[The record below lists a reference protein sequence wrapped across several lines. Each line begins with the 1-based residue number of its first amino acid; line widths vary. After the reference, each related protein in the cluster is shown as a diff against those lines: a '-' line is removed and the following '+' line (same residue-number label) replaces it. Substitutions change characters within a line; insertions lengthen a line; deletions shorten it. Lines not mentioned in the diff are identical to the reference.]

1 VATSSS
7 TSAGTPSR
15 RVRPRR
21 AARTASPGS
30 AAPSAPTPWN
40 LDRGRA
46 SGEMGYLPGLDGI
59 RALAVLGVMLY
70 HADLPWMP
78 GGFLGVDV
86 FFVLSGFL
94 ITSLLLE
101 EFARSGRIDFK
112 RFYIRR
118 ARRLL
123 PALLLM
129 LAVVGAAV
137 AFFYRDAAGAF
148 RADAIASL
156 LYVNNWWYIV
166 ADQSYFEFIGRPP
179 LLKHLW
185 SLAIEEQ
192 FYLVWPV
199 VVLILLKFGKTR
211 AVRWTALIGAVAST
225 AWMAI
230 LSISNGFPELADP
243 SRAYFGTDSHIMGLL
258 IGAALATVWRPGR
271 LSTHLAPGAKALIT
285 AIGVASLLTVVWIF
299 WQVGEFS
306 GWLYRGGFLLF
317 AIIVAVLVAAA
328 AHPGAPL
335 GRALGTQPWRY
346 IGQRSYGLYL
356 WHWPVFMVTRPDLDV
371 GVDGIPNLILRFGL
385 TFGLAELSY
394 RYVEM
399 PIRRGAI
406 KNFFSDWRSSPP
418 EEKSHLT
425 QRVLVGSG
433 VSIAAI
439 ALVGAGLAT
448 APTVDQQLAPDV
460 AAAIGI
466 DDGGPTSI
474 LIDSSPRPTPAPT
487 SGQSPSPTPAD
498 SSVPSP
504 TPTNQATA
512 DAPPENANGILTA
525 IGDSVLLG
533 VATHLQEKVKKSA
546 VDAEVS
552 RQASGVLDRVR
563 ALAAADLL
571 APTVVLHTG
580 TNGIVTEGQLREM
593 LDLLAD
599 RERVVVM
606 NVNVP
611 RRWTD
616 PNNEV
621 IATVIRDYPNVV
633 LADWAAISAG
643 RADYFV
649 SDGVHPTWEGTKA
662 FVKELRRAAGL

>member
-1 VATSSS
+1 MASSHTATRSS
-7 TSAGTPSR
+7 
-15 RVRPRR
+15 V
-21 AARTASPGS
+21 
-30 AAPSAPTPWN
+30 PWN
-40 LDRGRA
+40 LDKGRR

-94 ITSLLLE
+94 ITSLILE
-101 EFARSGRIDFK
+101 EFDRRGKIDFK
-112 RFYIRR
+112 TFYIRR

-129 LAVVGAAV
+129 LAVVGVAA
-137 AFFYRDAAGAF
+137 AFFYRDAAPAF
-148 RADAIASL
+148 RTDAIASL
-156 LYVNNWWYIV
+156 FYVNNWWYIA

-185 SLAIEEQ
+185 SLSIEEQ
-192 FYLVWPV
+192 FYLIWPAITLV
-199 VVLILLKFGKTR
+199 ALKFGKRR
-211 AVRWTALIGAVAST
+211 AVLITALVGAIAST
-225 AWMAI
+225 IWMAV
-230 LSISNGFPELADP
+230 LSVSNGFPELADP

-271 LSTHLAPGAKALIT
+271 LPTKLVPGAKILLT
-285 AIGVASLLTVVWIF
+285 AIGVASLLAVIWVF

-306 GWLYRGGFLLF
+306 GFLYRGGFLLF
-317 AIIVAVLVAAA
+317 AVLVAVLVAMAS
-328 AHPGAPL
+328 HPGSPFGAM
-335 GRALGTQPWRY
+335 LGTQPWRY

-356 WHWPVFMVTRPDLDV
+356 WHWPIFMVTRPDLDI
-371 GVDGIPNLILRFGL
+371 GLDGLPLLILRFGL
-385 TFGLAELSY
+385 TFGVAELSY

-406 KNFFSDWRSSPP
+406 KKFIAQWRGAP
-418 EEKSHLT
+418 EEEKAHLT

-433 VSIAAI
+433 VGIAAI
-439 ALVGAGLAT
+439 ALTGAGLAT
-448 APTVDQQLAPDV
+448 SPTTEQQLAPDV

-474 LIDSSPRPTPAPT
+474 LIDASPRPTPSPSATPSDATVPTPAPSST
-487 SGQSPSPTPAD
+487 TAEPSPTKDSGPA
-498 SSVPSP
+498 
-504 TPTNQATA
+504 
-512 DAPPENANGILTA
+512 ENANGILTA
-525 IGDSVLLG
+525 IGDSVMLG
-533 VATHLQEKVKKSA
+533 VAPHLLDKVKKSS

-552 RQASGVLDRVR
+552 RQASGVLERVE

-571 APTVVLHTG
+571 APTVVIHTG
-580 TNGIVTEGQLREM
+580 TNGIVTEDQLRSM
-593 LDLLAD
+593 LDILSD
-599 RERVVVM
+599 RDRVVVV

-616 PNNEV
+616 PNNEI
-621 IATVIRDYPNVV
+621 IASVVPDYPNAAI
-633 LADWAAISAG
+633 ADWASVSAG
-643 RADYFV
+643 RSDYFV
-649 SDGVHPTWEGTKA
+649 SDGVHPTWDGTKA
-662 FVKELRRAAGL
+662 FVKEIRRAAGL

>member
-1 VATSSS
+1 MASSS
-7 TSAGTPSR
+7 TAAASR
-15 RVRPRR
+15 DV
-21 AARTASPGS
+21 
-30 AAPSAPTPWN
+30 PWN
-40 LDRGRA
+40 LDSGRRK
-46 SGEMGYLPGLDGI
+46 GEMGYLPGLDGI

-94 ITSLLLE
+94 ITSLILE
-101 EFARSGRIDFK
+101 EFDRRGRIDFK
-112 RFYIRR
+112 TFYIRR

-129 LAVVGAAV
+129 LAVVGVAA
-137 AFFYRDAAGAF
+137 AFFYRDAAPAF
-148 RADAIASL
+148 RADALASL
-156 LYVNNWWYIV
+156 FYVNNWWYIV

-192 FYLVWPV
+192 FYLIWPALTLV
-199 VVLILLKFGKTR
+199 ALKLGKRRAVLI
-211 AVRWTALIGAVAST
+211 TALVGAIAST
-225 AWMAI
+225 VWMAV
-230 LSISNGFPELADP
+230 LSISNGFPDLADP

-271 LSTHLAPGAKALIT
+271 LPTRLVPGAKILLT
-285 AIGVASLLTVVWIF
+285 AIGFASLLAVIWVF
-299 WQVGEFS
+299 WQVGEFD

-317 AIIVAVLVAAA
+317 ALLVAVLVAMAS
-328 AHPGAPL
+328 HPGSPFGAL
-335 GRALGTQPWRY
+335 LGTQPWRY

-356 WHWPVFMVTRPDLDV
+356 WHWPVFMVTRPDLDI
-371 GVDGIPNLILRFGL
+371 GLDGLPLLILRFGL
-385 TFGLAELSY
+385 TFGIAELSY
-394 RYVEM
+394 RFVEM

-406 KNFFSDWRSSPP
+406 KRFIDEWRGAPD
-418 EEKSHLT
+418 EERAHLT

-433 VSIAAI
+433 VGIAAI
-439 ALVGAGLAT
+439 ALTGAGLAT
-448 APTVDQQLAPDV
+448 APTTEAQLAPDV

-466 DDGGPTSI
+466 DDGGPTSL
-474 LIDSSPRPTPAPT
+474 LIDATPRPSATTDP
-487 SGQSPSPTPAD
+487 SVSPSANPSANPSAVPTLE
-498 SSVPSP
+498 P
-504 TPTNQATA
+504 TPTV
-512 DAPPENANGILTA
+512 DAGPPQNANGILTA
-525 IGDSVLLG
+525 IGDSVMLG
-533 VATHLQEKVKKSA
+533 VAGHLQDRVKKTS

-552 RQASGVLDRVR
+552 RQASGVLERVEV
-563 ALAAADLL
+563 LAAADLL

-580 TNGIVTEGQLREM
+580 TNGIVTEDQLRAM
-593 LDLLAD
+593 LDILSD
-599 RERVVVM
+599 RERVVVV

-621 IATVIRDYPNVV
+621 IAAVVPDYPNAVI
-633 LADWAAISAG
+633 ADWAAVSAG
-643 RADYFV
+643 RADFFV

-662 FVKELRRAAGL
+662 FVKEIRRAANL